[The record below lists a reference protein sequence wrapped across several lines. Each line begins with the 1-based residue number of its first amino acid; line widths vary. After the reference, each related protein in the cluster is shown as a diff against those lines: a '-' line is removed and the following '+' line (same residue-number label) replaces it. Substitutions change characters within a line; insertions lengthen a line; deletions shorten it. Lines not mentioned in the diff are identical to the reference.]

1 MKGSIEQL
9 PSGRHRARRAGK
21 TIGTYDTLTQAQA
34 ALGGAT
40 LASWWPEF
48 LVRRRQL
55 VRDWANDES
64 RWELYFAHD
73 PIANVSFPELRR
85 PHAKAWLSGMV
96 RRGLAPQTIKN
107 ALNLGRVLCAD
118 VIEAELLT
126 VNPFADI
133 RLPATYKPKSGE
145 GFTVLDPDEQ
155 IALLDAVD
163 DDEYHLVAFALHT
176 GLRNSELWNLR
187 FEDVSLEAEEMMVR
201 RGKAGFTKTGKSRR
215 VPLIGLA
222 RQAAEWAF
230 ANRRCEYL
238 WPSPKAGEKRFD
250 SSHPHRWQAWLTAAG
265 IKRRVRFYDL
275 RHTCAT
281 SLLAGWWGSKWSL
294 DEVRQILGHGS
305 VKMTERYAHLV
316 DDTLRRAAKR
326 TRGLDPTAW
335 DENGS
340 HLRDLNSRPT
350 VYEAARS
357 ASPFELLATK
367 RCHER
372 VKKSRESADRLAG
385 LILRGAELAVLLG
398 RGEPGVEDLLA
409 KLGREGAALLEE
421 AASHVG

>member
-1 MKGSIEQL
+1 VKGSIEKL
-9 PSGRHRARRAGK
+9 ASGRFRARRGRE
-21 TIGTYDTLTQAQA
+21 TLGTFDTLTQAQA

-40 LASWWPEF
+40 LAAWWPDF
-48 LVRRRQL
+48 LVRRRQI
-55 VRDWANDES
+55 VRDWANDEG

-73 PIANVSFPELRR
+73 PVATIPFPELRR
-85 PHAKAWLSGMV
+85 PHAKAWLDRMV
-96 RRGLAPQTIKN
+96 KRGLAPQTIKN
-107 ALNLGRVLCAD
+107 ALNLGRVMCAD

-126 VNPFADI
+126 VNPFADV
-133 RLPATYKPKSGE
+133 RVPRTYKPRTGE

-176 GLRNSELWNLR
+176 GLRNSEIWNLR
-187 FEDVSLEAEEMMVR
+187 FEDVTLEGEEMMVR

-222 RQAAEWAF
+222 RQAVKWAF

-238 WPSPKAGEKRFD
+238 WPSPKTGEKRFD
-250 SSHPHRWQAWLTAAG
+250 SSHPHRWAAWLKAAG

-281 SLLAGWWGSKWSL
+281 SLLAGWWGPKWSL

-335 DENGS
+335 DGEGS

-350 VYEAARS
+350 VYEAAGSSSPYEWLAIRRS
-357 ASPFELLATK
+357 
-367 RCHER
+367 HER
-372 VKKSRESADRLAG
+372 VKNSREMADRLAACV
-385 LILRGAELAVLLG
+385 LRALDASLLWAKGDEAAREIVRQALA
-398 RGEPGVEDLLA
+398 
-409 KLGREGAALLEE
+409 EGAPLLEE
-421 AASHVG
+421 AARHG